1 MQCQVSYGFHCHV
14 GKCTEFFKLLISSLV
29 IYGVLIGPHF
39 ACKKK
44 ALVQPQS
51 PIVISFIS
59 PHQPSSA
66 PTSPVQAMRSPLHTT
81 YLCRTDSHRKHC
93 LLVLWVN
100 PTHPHCCHRPFRVPP
115 ADASNHHRSPQ
126 SICCSATGHRKD

>member
-1 MQCQVSYGFHCHV
+1 MDPPPTRVSSVSGPTVHSRTSFHIQRQCQVSYGFHCQV
-14 GKCTEFFKLLISSLV
+14 GKGTEFFKLLISSLV
-29 IYGVLIGPHF
+29 VYGVLIGPHF

-81 YLCRTDSHRKHC
+81 M
-93 LLVLWVN
+93 
-100 PTHPHCCHRPFRVPP
+100 
-115 ADASNHHRSPQ
+115 
-126 SICCSATGHRKD
+126 